1 MKDSV
6 GGTRQTERWKLTLEL
21 MNSLR
26 RTGQYGKDQKR
37 RDPSGAGQ
45 GWCEVAG
52 VWTGWGEAPGGSMEQ
67 TGLRHQ
73 SN

>member
-52 VWTGWGEAPGGSMEQ
+52 VWTG
-67 TGLRHQ
+67 
-73 SN
+73 